1 MNKSSVENFYRN
13 MNLSDLLQVVCKDI
27 KSFLSDK
34 NPELLND
41 KLTEHFIAANE
52 LLNRVD
58 VRHSYHS
65 ENGDNILTTSGQGLN
80 SVNIA
85 ARELE
90 DMLLPDGKVVAIL
103 TLGEYHAARQ
113 KPEINWF

>member
-27 KSFLSDK
+27 KSFLNDK

-52 LLNRVD
+52 LLSRVD
-58 VRHSYHS
+58 VRHSYHAD
-65 ENGDNILTTSGQGLN
+65 NGANILTTSGQGLN
-80 SVNIA
+80 SANVA

-103 TLGEYHAARQ
+103 ILGEYHAARQ
-113 KPEINWF
+113 KPEIDWF